1 MKVYIVFTEKGAIY
15 SVRKSKTDANKDK
28 KELAMRRFETATI
41 KEFNV
46 Q

>member
-1 MKVYIVFTEKGAIY
+1 MKVYIVFTEKGTIY
-15 SVRKSKTDANKDK
+15 SVRKSMTDAKKDK
-28 KELAMRRFETATI
+28 AQIESLYECATI

>member
-1 MKVYIVFTEKGAIY
+1 MKVYIVFMESGAIY

-28 KELAMRRFETATI
+28 NFIFEKLYEYATI

-46 Q
+46 D

>member
-1 MKVYIVFTEKGAIY
+1 MKVYIVFTEKGSIY

-28 KELAMRRFETATI
+28 KELFTKRFENATI

>member
-1 MKVYIVFTEKGAIY
+1 MKVYIVFTENGAIY

-28 KELAMRRFETATI
+28 KFLFEKRFENAKI

>member
-1 MKVYIVFTEKGAIY
+1 MKVYIVFTEKNTVY
-15 SVRKSKTDANKDK
+15 SVRKSKTDAKKDK
-28 KELAMRRFETATI
+28 AHLESLYECAAI

>member
-1 MKVYIVFTEKGAIY
+1 MRVYIVLMGSGTIY
-15 SVRKSKTDANKDK
+15 SVRKSKTDAKKDK
-28 KELAMRRFETATI
+28 AQLESRYENAMI

>member
-1 MKVYIVFTEKGAIY
+1 MKVYIVFTEKGTIY
-15 SVRKSKTDANKDK
+15 SVRKSKTDAKKDK
-28 KELAMRRFETATI
+28 AELARRYEDATV